1 LGIASGDAVS
11 YFSAMSSATAQLLSE
26 FDRLSPEEQR
36 EFSAILLRRTAQI
49 DYGDIT
55 DEELT
60 ASAARVFEMLD
71 GEEDGKTR

>member
-1 LGIASGDAVS
+1 MF
-11 YFSAMSSATAQLLSE
+11 YSSANEHGHRALLSE

-71 GEEDGKTR
+71 AEEDAKAR